1 MSQPEQGDDRDQL
14 LADVS
19 EMYYEEGLTQQS
31 IARTIGVTRSAISR
45 MLSEA
50 RRKGIVEIKVRRPLR
65 FDRRLEMALCERFG
79 LEQARVIVW
88 RKDDYNS
95 LRRYLGIA
103 AARTLRELITPSAV
117 LGLTLGTTIAATV
130 DAIENTDLRIERV
143 VQLAGALGAHVLPYD
158 GRALVQRVAD
168 ALGCDAAYLP
178 APFIVET
185 KELAECLRRT
195 GSIQEGLEMG
205 RRCDVVLVG
214 IGSAS
219 AETSSLVK
227 GGHLTPEELESLVA
241 AGAVGD
247 ACGLYFDMNGELIAN
262 DYHDRLISISRRDLL
277 AIPLRLG
284 VAGGSAKVQALL
296 GALRGGY
303 MNVLVT
309 NSATAADVLALDE
322 AQRAGQPE
330 ANANQ
335 QRENARDENT

>member
-1 MSQPEQGDDRDQL
+1 MSQFEQGDDRDQL

-50 RRKGIVEIKVRRPLR
+50 RRKGIVEISVRRPLR
-65 FDRRLEMALCERFG
+65 FDRRLEAALCERFG

-103 AARTLRELITPSAV
+103 AARTLKELISPSAV
-117 LGLTLGTTIAATV
+117 LGLTLGTTITATV
-130 DAIENTDLRIERV
+130 DAIEGLDLHISRV

-168 ALGCDAAYLP
+168 VIGCDAAYLP

-205 RRCDVVLVG
+205 RQCDVVLVG
-214 IGSAS
+214 VGSAS
-219 AETSSLVK
+219 AETSSLVM
-227 GGHLTPEELESLVA
+227 GGHISHAELDALVA

-247 ACGLYFDMNGELIAN
+247 ACGLYFNLSGEMVDA
-262 DYHDRLISISRRDLL
+262 DYHDRLISISHADLL

-284 VAGGSAKVQALL
+284 VAGGTAKVRALL

-303 MNVLVT
+303 MNILVT
-309 NSATAADVLALDE
+309 NSMTAADVLALDE
-322 AQRAGQPE
+322 APGQPGT
-330 ANANQ
+330 A
-335 QRENARDENT
+335 T

>member
-31 IARTIGVTRSAISR
+31 IARAIGVTRSAISR

-65 FDRRLEMALCERFG
+65 FDRRLEAALCERFG

-88 RKDDYNS
+88 RKNDYNS

-103 AARTLRELITPSAV
+103 AARTLRELVSPSSV

-130 DAIENTDLRIERV
+130 DAIENTDLRIARV

-227 GGHLTPEELESLVA
+227 GGHLTPEELDSLV
-241 AGAVGD
+241 
-247 ACGLYFDMNGELIAN
+247 AN
-262 DYHDRLISISRRDLL
+262 DYHDRLISISRKDLL
-277 AIPLRLG
+277 AIPMRLG
-284 VAGGSAKVQALL
+284 VAGGPAKVQALL

-303 MNVLVT
+303 MNILVT
-309 NSATAADVLALDE
+309 NSATAAEVLALDE
-322 AQRAGQPE
+322 AQRAGQPD
-330 ANANQ
+330 ASANQ
-335 QRENARDENT
+335 QRENTDDENT